1 MKIFVATLA
10 LLVTIV
16 VAQEEAEKYTS
27 KFDSID
33 VDEILKSD
41 RLFKNYFQCLL
52 GEGRCTPEGN
62 ELKRVLPDAL
72 ETACAKCSD
81 KQRSA
86 GVRAVK
92 YLSENRPTEFKALR
106 ARFDPENKYIDQ
118 YVNDAE
124 KEGIT
129 LNL

>member
-1 MKIFVATLA
+1 MKFLVAVLSLIA
-10 LLVTIV
+10 
-16 VAQEEAEKYTS
+16 VAAAQDLYTT
-27 KFDSID
+27 KFDNID

-41 RLFKNYFQCLL
+41 RLFKSYYQCLL
-52 GEGRCTPEGN
+52 DEGRCTPEGN
-62 ELKRVLPDAL
+62 ELKRSLPDAL
-72 ETACAKCSD
+72 ETGCSKCSE

-106 ARFDPENKYIDQ
+106 NRFDPENKYVEQ
-118 YVNDAE
+118 YVRDAE

-129 LNL
+129 LNI